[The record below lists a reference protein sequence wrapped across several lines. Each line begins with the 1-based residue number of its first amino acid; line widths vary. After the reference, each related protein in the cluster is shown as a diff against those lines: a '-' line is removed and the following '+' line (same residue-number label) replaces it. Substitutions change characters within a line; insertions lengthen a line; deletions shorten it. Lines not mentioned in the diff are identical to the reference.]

1 MAAYIEI
8 DKLSE
13 DEHFA
18 LFSYQD
24 EEGRVGQIKL
34 DKKLSK
40 TTLVKAAAGDEHGG
54 LYTRASYK
62 ILEHWRNGKLPD
74 STCWAS

>member
-1 MAAYIEI
+1 MAVYIEI

-13 DEHFA
+13 DERFA
-18 LFSYQD
+18 FFSYRTD
-24 EEGRVGQIKL
+24 EGRVGQIKL
-34 DKKLSK
+34 DKKLGK
-40 TTLVKAAAGDEHGG
+40 TILVEAAAGDERGG

-62 ILEHWRNGKLPD
+62 ILEHWSKGELSD

>member
-1 MAAYIEI
+1 MAIYIEI

-13 DEHFA
+13 DEYFA
-18 LFSYQD
+18 VFSYRD

-34 DKKLSK
+34 DKKLGK

>member
-1 MAAYIEI
+1 MAVFIEI

-18 LFSYQD
+18 LFSYRA
-24 EEGRVGQIKL
+24 EEGRIGQIKL
-34 DKKLSK
+34 DKEFGK
-40 TTLVKAAAGDEHGG
+40 TTLIEAAAGDEIGN

-62 ILEHWRNGKLPD
+62 ILEHWRKGKLPD